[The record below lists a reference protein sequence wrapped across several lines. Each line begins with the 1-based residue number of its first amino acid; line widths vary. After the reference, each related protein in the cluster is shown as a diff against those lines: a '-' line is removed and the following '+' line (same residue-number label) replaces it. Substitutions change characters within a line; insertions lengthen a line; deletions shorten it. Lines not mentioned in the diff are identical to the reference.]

1 MCQFG
6 SVGYWTM
13 NDQFSNGYVMYC
25 RRYDGWLTTGPLYAS
40 LGIRPVVE
48 MNEGV
53 YIASG
58 NGTEASPYILA
69 KE

>member
-1 MCQFG
+1 MILAG
-6 SVGYWTM
+6 LWGVRG
-13 NDQFSNGYVMYC
+13 
-25 RRYDGWLTTGPLYAS
+25 TGFIGNNNCTHFCW
-40 LGIRPVVE
+40 GIRPVVE

-58 NGTEASPYILA
+58 TGTDEDPYILA